1 MKELI
6 TIDGSMGEGGGQVLR
21 TSLSLAAITGH
32 ELALTKIRAGRDKPG
47 LKRQHLTC
55 VRAVANEVVHQ
66 VREFL
71 KSGKACEKHLADQ
84 LLVPLHLLVGGH
96 TERGTEGFW
105 EDEVWHPN
113 WDVAVQKETLHYK
126 TNKDV
131 ITQFAESIRP

>member
-1 MKELI
+1 MH
-6 TIDGSMGEGGGQVLR
+6 QVL
-21 TSLSLAAITGH
+21 
-32 ELALTKIRAGRDKPG
+32 
-47 LKRQHLTC
+47 
-55 VRAVANEVVHQ
+55 
-66 VREFL
+66 EFL

-96 TERGTEGFW
+96 TERETEGFW

-131 ITQFAESIRP
+131 IAQFAESIRP

>member
-1 MKELI
+1 VGKYFP
-6 TIDGSMGEGGGQVLR
+6 D
-21 TSLSLAAITGH
+21 
-32 ELALTKIRAGRDKPG
+32 LALKREVRTVESFGPGNYCYVKLDYERASVVISAVGTYNKSRK
-47 LKRQHLTC
+47 
-55 VRAVANEVVHQ
+55 AVANEVVRQ
-66 VREFL
+66 VGEFL

-96 TERGTEGFW
+96 TERETEGFW

-131 ITQFAESIRP
+131 IAQFAESIRP